1 MTRNTIDYGIDL
13 GTTNSSIAVA
23 VGVATEVIKN
33 SLDSEITPSAV
44 YIHNN
49 DTLWVG
55 QGARAKITD
64 QRAADAVALEFKRRM
79 GTGFEYQLR
88 GGRKM
93 RPEDLSA
100 EVLKA
105 LRGDVVRRQGEDPA
119 AAVITVPAAFEL
131 PQCDATKR
139 AADLA
144 GFTYS
149 ALLQEPVAAALA
161 YGYQKMDRK
170 ACWLVFDFG
179 GGTFDAALVTSRDGT
194 MHVVNH
200 GGDNFLGGS
209 DLDWAIVEQ
218 LLAPQI
224 ATEYKAKSFR
234 RGEARYQHDLLRL
247 KAAAESAK
255 IELSRLE
262 SVHLEVSLGQVE
274 NNRVLTHETQLTR
287 ADVARVATPI
297 IAQAIEIARRVLREK
312 NVAPAAVEKL
322 IFVGGPT
329 MAPYFREAV
338 QSLLGIPLDLTLD
351 PLTVVARGAAI
362 FASTQ
367 PIPRA
372 PAKSAPARVA
382 GEFNVEILAKPVG
395 ADTEP
400 LVGGRVL
407 PPAGASLNGCTIELV
422 NQQSKWRSGKLSLN
436 ETGAF
441 QITARAE
448 KGVQNIF
455 AIELCSASGALLT
468 VTPAQFTY
476 TVGVVVEEQL
486 IIHDLGVA
494 TADNKV
500 SVHFT
505 KGQPLPAKSTK
516 PYRSSHEVRSGG
528 SGEALRIP
536 IIEGNRERADRNV
549 LVGMLQIEAKNLK
562 RDLPLGSQIDVT
574 LQMDSSRLLTVR
586 AYVPMLDEE
595 FPAKIELGGQARRPD
610 LAALRHELA
619 QESTRLSALQNQR
632 ALAPGAIGIKLDA
645 LAESALFQQLNRT
658 LSQGEAADFDALLR
672 AQRDLMEFRFQ
683 LDEIAAQLEWPAA
696 VQDAEHLLAQLAEL
710 IARQG
715 EAADHPR
722 AQALGE
728 QTRALID
735 AKNPERLRRNVTEL
749 SGLYAEILYRH
760 PTAWADQ
767 LEVLAQ
773 KVSLMRDQ
781 AKAGLLVKSGRRAL
795 ELGQLEDVK
804 QAVFKLQ
811 DLLPGAAAEQS
822 RLGYG
827 STIVR

>member
-1 MTRNTIDYGIDL
+1 MTRTTIDYGIDL

-23 VGVATEVIKN
+23 VGVGTEVIKN

-55 QGARAKITD
+55 QSARAKMTD

-79 GTGFEYQLR
+79 GTGFEYPLR

-100 EVLKA
+100 EVLKS
-105 LRGDVVRRQGEDPA
+105 LRGDVVRRMGEDPA

-224 ATEYKAKSFR
+224 AAEYKAGSFR

-262 SVHLEVSLGQVE
+262 SVHLEVSLGQVQA
-274 NNRVLTHETQLTR
+274 NRVLTHETQLTR

-297 IAQAIEIARRVLREK
+297 IAKAIDIARRVLREK

-338 QSLLGIPLDLTLD
+338 QGLLGIPLDLTLD

-367 PIPRA
+367 TIPRP
-372 PAKSAPARVA
+372 PAKSAPARAA

-407 PPAGASLNGCTIELV
+407 PPSGAALNGCTIELV
-422 NQQSKWRSGKLSLN
+422 NQQSKWRSGKLALN

-448 KGVQNIF
+448 KGVQNVF
-455 AIELCSASGALLT
+455 ALELCSASGALLA

-486 IIHDLGVA
+486 IINDLGVA
-494 TADNKV
+494 MADNKV

-516 PYRSSHEVRSGG
+516 PYRSSREVRSGG

-536 IIEGNRERADRNV
+536 IVEGNRERADRNV
-549 LVGMLQIEAKNLK
+549 LVGTLQIEARNLK

-574 LQMDSSRLLTVR
+574 LQMDSSRLLAVR

-595 FPAKIELGGQARRPD
+595 FPAKIELGGEARRPD
-610 LAALRHELA
+610 PAALRNELT
-619 QESTRLSALQNQR
+619 QETARLAALQNQR
-632 ALAPGAIGIKLDA
+632 AIAPGAIGIKLDA
-645 LAESALFQQLNRT
+645 LAESELFQQLGRT

-672 AQRDLMEFRFQ
+672 AQRDLMEFKFQ
-683 LDEIAAQLEWPAA
+683 LDEMAAHLEWPAA
-696 VQDAEHLLAQLAEL
+696 VQDAEHLLAQLDEL

-728 QTRALID
+728 QTRALIA
-735 AKNPERLRRNVTEL
+735 AKNAERLKRNVTEL
-749 SGLYAEILYRH
+749 SGLYAEILYRN

-781 AKAGLLVKSGRRAL
+781 AKAGLLVKSGRRAM

>member
-33 SLDSEITPSAV
+33 SLDSELTPSAV

-55 QGARAKITD
+55 QSARAKMTD
-64 QRAADAVALEFKRRM
+64 QRASDAVALEFKRRM

-100 EVLKA
+100 EVLKS
-105 LRGDVVRRQGEDPA
+105 LRGDVVRRLGEDPA

-161 YGYQKMDRK
+161 YGYQKMDRRG
-170 ACWLVFDFG
+170 CWLVFDFG

-209 DLDWAIVEQ
+209 DIDWAIVEQ

-274 NNRVLTHETQLTR
+274 NNRVITHETQLTR

-338 QSLLGIPLDLTLD
+338 QSLLGISLDLTID

-372 PAKSAPARVA
+372 PAKAAPARVA
-382 GEFNVEILAKPVG
+382 GGFNVEILAKPVG

-455 AIELCSASGALLT
+455 ALELGSASGALLA

-516 PYRSSHEVRSGG
+516 PYRSSREVRSGG
-528 SGEALRIP
+528 SGEALCIP

-595 FPAKIELGGQARRPD
+595 FPAKIELGGHARRPD

-632 ALAPGAIGIKLDA
+632 AIAPGAIGIKLDA
-645 LAESALFQQLNRT
+645 LAESALFQQLGRT
-658 LSQGEAADFDALLR
+658 LSHGEAADFDALLR

-683 LDEIAAQLEWPAA
+683 LDEIAAHLEWPAA

-715 EAADHPR
+715 ETADHPR

-728 QTRALID
+728 QTRALIT

-811 DLLPGAAAEQS
+811 DLLPGAAAEQN